1 MKASS
6 RFEIS
11 RGGPRCGL
19 HAVSL
24 IVIYLVLL
32 LAIPARLVLPGM
44 GGAGRPSVAFGLGLL
59 VWWLLAHLHPDLAPR
74 GRQPT
79 RWLLCAFV
87 LAVLVS
93 YAAALD
99 RGLLPLEGRS
109 ADRYLLVLGSWVGV
123 ALVAADGL
131 RDRGDIDRVVRT
143 LVALAVFTSV
153 VGILQFRGL
162 DLAPWIRVPG
172 LVYNA
177 ELVGLRQRGGPAFNR
192 VYGTQ
197 QHYIEFGVILAMIL
211 PLAVHRA
218 LTAIGARR
226 RRGWLAVALIAAA
239 VPFSISRA
247 GFLGLIVG
255 FVVLSSAWPGQL
267 KLKAYLIAALS
278 LVAYRGAVPGVLG
291 TIRSAF
297 LNYEDDPSIIN
308 RRADY
313 AAVSSY
319 VSDRPWLGRG
329 PGTFVPEIYRVLDNQ
344 FLGTLIEQGAL
355 GVVSLATLLTGAC
368 VLARAV
374 RVRAASEPDAHLGQ
388 ALLATILVAV
398 VASFTF
404 DSLAFPTFSG
414 LLFVLIGLTG
424 AAWRLREA
432 SSAGTVVSGL
442 VRPLH
447 RARPADRPEDLLPR
461 R

>member
-1 MKASS
+1 MNASS
-6 RFEIS
+6 PIEIS
-11 RGGPRCGL
+11 RGGPRRGL
-19 HAVSL
+19 NAVAL
-24 IVIYLVLL
+24 VVIYLILL

-59 VWWLLAHLHPDLAPR
+59 VWWLLTHLHPDLAPR

-79 RWLLCAFV
+79 RWLLFAFV
-87 LAVLVS
+87 IAVLVS

-99 RGLLPLEGRS
+99 RGVLALEGRS
-109 ADRYLLVLGSWVGV
+109 ADRYLLVLGSWLGV

-131 RDRGDIDRVVRT
+131 RDRRDIDRVVWT
-143 LVALAVFTSV
+143 LVSLAVFTSV
-153 VGILQFRGL
+153 IGILQFRGV
-162 DLAPWIRVPG
+162 DLTPWIRVPG

-177 ELVGLRQRGGPAFNR
+177 DLVGLRQRGGPAFNR

-218 LTAIGARR
+218 LTAVGARR
-226 RRGWLAVALIAAA
+226 LRGWLAVALIAAA

-255 FVVLSSAWPGQL
+255 FVVLSSVWPGTL
-267 KLKAYLIAALS
+267 KLKAYLVAALS

-297 LNYEDDPSIIN
+297 MNYENDPSIIN

-313 AAVSSY
+313 SAVSSY

-355 GVVSLATLLTGAC
+355 GVVALATLLTGTC

-374 RVRAASEPDAHLGQ
+374 RARGACETDAHLGQ

-414 LLFVLIGLTG
+414 LLFVMIGLTG
-424 AAWRLREA
+424 AAWRLGVAPSENRA
-432 SSAGTVVSGL
+432 VSGI

-447 RARPADRPEDLLPR
+447 RVRPEGRPGHLLR
-461 R
+461 RR